1 MDFGFPDPTATLLD
15 CASEFLL
22 GNLFFLL
29 PLVHFP
35 IMFEFCRSKL
45 FICAGFLYLL
55 LISYMW
61 GGVIL
66 EPGEGDP
73 VKLKSLSLQRHLPKH
88 FSGRSLR
95 KPESALLKSAV
106 CPPEI
111 LLCHGSLQ
119 PWLLI
124 IFTFPMSSSLFW
136 GMSCSK
142 ATCCYQSV
150 QMTSKDLKG
159 GDMTVPSDPYFI
171 FKTTSMVSKICIH
184 WSVCFVLCK
193 DLCPLFLISPLC
205 ASKMS
210 FVPFYL
216 STEYVN
222 TVVRSPFKFF
232 SQALLTHH
240 MFEILD
246 YLGWN
251 PWLSWL
257 SWLISLLYVNVFP
270 VGWAPNWTHYF
281 KYCYSPQIISF
292 NLVTWTVLIKCSI

>member
-1 MDFGFPDPTATLLD
+1 
-15 CASEFLL
+15 
-22 GNLFFLL
+22 
-29 PLVHFP
+29 
-35 IMFEFCRSKL
+35 
-45 FICAGFLYLL
+45 
-55 LISYMW
+55 
-61 GGVIL
+61 
-66 EPGEGDP
+66 
-73 VKLKSLSLQRHLPKH
+73 
-88 FSGRSLR
+88 
-95 KPESALLKSAV
+95 
-106 CPPEI
+106 
-111 LLCHGSLQ
+111 
-119 PWLLI
+119 
-124 IFTFPMSSSLFW
+124 MSSSLFW

-281 KYCYSPQIISF
+281 KYCYSPQNISF
-292 NLVTWTVLIKCSI
+292 NLVTWTVLIKCSV